1 MFYIVLSCL
10 ICPLVH
16 GGLRCCKCTCRRSY
30 LSIHLLTKWFYIQ
43 DFFGNPTKWEML
55 SIHCDP
61 VLIRPASISLS
72 IIHTWAEF
80 PSRGKKENSAES
92 SVAFLSVQTGSD
104 FLTNLTSDSICQ
116 QSALQPDTRRF
127 SWRPTLFTNVNFCMA
142 QLSKTSCFW
151 FSV

>member
-1 MFYIVLSCL
+1 MFHIILLCL
-10 ICPLVH
+10 VCPLEH
-16 GGLRCCKCTCRRSY
+16 GGLWCSRCTCRMSCS
-30 LSIHLLTKWFYIQ
+30 LSIHLLMKWFYIQ
-43 DFFGNPTKWEML
+43 AFFGNPTKWEML
-55 SIHCDP
+55 SIYCDP
-61 VLIRPASISLS
+61 VLIRPASMS

-80 PSRGKKENSAES
+80 PSWGKKENSAES

-127 SWRPTLFTNVNFCMA
+127 SWRPTLFTNVNFCVA

>member
-1 MFYIVLSCL
+1 MWTFMFYIILFCL

-16 GGLRCCKCTCRRSY
+16 GGLWCRRCTCRRSCY
-30 LSIHLLTKWFYIQ
+30 LSIHLLIKWLYSGA
-43 DFFGNPTKWEML
+43 FFGNPTKWEML
-55 SIHCDP
+55 SIPCDP

-104 FLTNLTSDSICQ
+104 FLTSLTSDSICQ

-127 SWRPTLFTNVNFCMA
+127 SWQPTPFTNVNFCMA
-142 QLSKTSCFW
+142 
-151 FSV
+151 